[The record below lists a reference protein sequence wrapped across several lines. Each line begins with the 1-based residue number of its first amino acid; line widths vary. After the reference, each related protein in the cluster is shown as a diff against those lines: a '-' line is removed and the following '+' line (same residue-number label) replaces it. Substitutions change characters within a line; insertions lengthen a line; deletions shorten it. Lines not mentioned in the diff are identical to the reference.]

1 MATTPVQVKKT
12 PPAPANPPD
21 ALRSLRREIDRLFDR
36 FAGGS
41 DMPWVRRML
50 DVEPAFRYESTLSM
64 PSPAVDVI
72 EDDAAYE
79 VTAELPGMSENEIEV
94 MISGDL
100 LTLKGEKHQE
110 KEKNFYLSERSY
122 GSFRRS
128 FYVPKDVDH
137 DKITADFSQD
147 VLTDHHAEDGQGCG
161 AGKKGRGKSRY
172 LTDATPIDTQVA
184 PGKHALANGYSGGAG
199 LARIGRDRG
208 QWRMQCNRQCRRHS
222 RPARLHGGET
232 S

>member
-21 ALRSLRREIDRLFDR
+21 ALRSLRSEIDRLFEC

-41 DMPWVRRML
+41 DMPWVHRML
-50 DVEPAFRYESTLSM
+50 DVGPAFRHDGILSM

-72 EDDAAYE
+72 EDDTAYK
-79 VTAELPGMSENEIEV
+79 VTAELLETSESEIEV

-110 KEKNFYLSERSY
+110 KEKNVDLSERSY

-128 FYVPKDVDH
+128 FYVPEDVDH

-147 VLTDHHAEDGQGCG
+147 VLTVTMPKTAKAVGQ
-161 AGKKGRGKSRY
+161 ARKVEVKA
-172 LTDATPIDTQVA
+172 AT
-184 PGKHALANGYSGGAG
+184 
-199 LARIGRDRG
+199 
-208 QWRMQCNRQCRRHS
+208 
-222 RPARLHGGET
+222 
-232 S
+232 